1 MKEETGKERQ
11 ISRRGFLPILGG
23 GLLFPLLGFGN
34 TSNETVNTTDDNED
48 YQTLLKPDGTVVK
61 VKTSTIKQAKVV
73 KQNLSNKSFLKWL
86 GKKS

>member
-1 MKEETGKERQ
+1 MKEETGKERK

-34 TSNETVNTTDDNED
+34 SNTKELTTGDDNDD

-61 VKTSTIKQAKVV
+61 VKSSTVKQSKVV
-73 KQNLSNKSFLKWL
+73 KQKLSNKSFLKWL

>member
-1 MKEETGKERQ
+1 MKEETDKNRK

-34 TSNETVNTTDDNED
+34 TSNNTNDSADDDED

-61 VKTSTIKQAKVV
+61 VKTNTVKQAKVV
-73 KQNLSNKSFLKWL
+73 RQNLSNKSFLKWL

>member
-1 MKEETGKERQ
+1 MKEETDKNRK

-34 TSNETVNTTDDNED
+34 TSNNTKNTADDDED

-61 VKTSTIKQAKVV
+61 VKTNTVKQAKVV